1 VKRFSI
7 LLILLA
13 VTGPLLA
20 DTATDEAFQNLAD
33 EYLSELPSLSPVY
46 ATLVGDHRAD
56 ARLDEVD
63 ERARAEAV
71 ELLREYEA
79 ALEAL
84 DFDELSRANQVDAAL
99 LLQNVRSNL
108 WSTVVLQEWAWNP
121 LYYVQLSGSAI
132 YALLARDFAPLEQR
146 LDSAA
151 SRLEQM
157 PRFLGQARDALQPE
171 RVPRIHAE
179 TAIQQAPGLGSI
191 IDNMILPHMEE
202 LPAAQAERLEA
213 AIETARD
220 AIADYQTWLEQELLP
235 RAEGDFRIGAEL
247 YDAKLAFA
255 LDSPLSRKEIK
266 ARAEL
271 EYQQVRNRM
280 YAVAKTVYLEKF
292 PMTAFPDDPDEA
304 YKQAIIRAALEEAY
318 KALPPR
324 DGIVE
329 VARQQLQEATDFV
342 IEQNIVTMPEE
353 PVEII
358 IMPEFQRGVSVAYL
372 DPPGPLDEDQPA
384 FYAVAPLPEDW
395 TESQV
400 ESFLREY
407 NLYSLQDLTIH
418 EGVPGHYLQLALS
431 NRYPS
436 TLRSVLWSGPFVEG
450 WAVYAEQMMIEAGY
464 QDNDPLQRLI
474 TLKWYLRAVTNAIID
489 SAIHVDGMSREEA
502 MKLMVEGGF
511 QEEREAAGKW
521 VRAQLTSAQLSTYFV
536 GYQEHIEMRAAVERA
551 WGDEFTL
558 RRYHDAALSY
568 GSPPVKYVR
577 ALILDEPIPR

>member
-1 VKRFSI
+1 MKRFSI

-13 VTGPLLA
+13 VTGPLRA

-33 EYLSELPSLSPVY
+33 EYLNELPSLSPVY

-63 ERARAEAV
+63 ERARTEAV

-157 PRFLGQARDALQPE
+157 PRFLAQARDALQPA
-171 RVPRIHAE
+171 RVPKIHAE

-202 LPAAQAERLEA
+202 LPAARAERLEA

-255 LDSPLSRKEIK
+255 LDSPLS
-266 ARAEL
+266 
-271 EYQQVRNRM
+271 
-280 YAVAKTVYLEKF
+280 
-292 PMTAFPDDPDEA
+292 
-304 YKQAIIRAALEEAY
+304 
-318 KALPPR
+318 
-324 DGIVE
+324 
-329 VARQQLQEATDFV
+329 
-342 IEQNIVTMPEE
+342 
-353 PVEII
+353 
-358 IMPEFQRGVSVAYL
+358 
-372 DPPGPLDEDQPA
+372 
-384 FYAVAPLPEDW
+384 
-395 TESQV
+395 
-400 ESFLREY
+400 
-407 NLYSLQDLTIH
+407 
-418 EGVPGHYLQLALS
+418 
-431 NRYPS
+431 
-436 TLRSVLWSGPFVEG
+436 
-450 WAVYAEQMMIEAGY
+450 
-464 QDNDPLQRLI
+464 
-474 TLKWYLRAVTNAIID
+474 
-489 SAIHVDGMSREEA
+489 
-502 MKLMVEGGF
+502 
-511 QEEREAAGKW
+511 
-521 VRAQLTSAQLSTYFV
+521 
-536 GYQEHIEMRAAVERA
+536 
-551 WGDEFTL
+551 
-558 RRYHDAALSY
+558 
-568 GSPPVKYVR
+568 
-577 ALILDEPIPR
+577 